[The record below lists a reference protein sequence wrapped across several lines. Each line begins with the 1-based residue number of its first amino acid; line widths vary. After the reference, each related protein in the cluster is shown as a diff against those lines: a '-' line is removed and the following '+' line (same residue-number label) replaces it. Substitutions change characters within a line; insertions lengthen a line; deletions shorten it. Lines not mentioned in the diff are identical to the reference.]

1 MGNMLWPASIARC
14 SYESTLENLVPNL
27 QTIHDA
33 HACAHDLEYVR
44 AVSGTS
50 AYIKSS
56 KLTAMAN
63 HHSLIINSPYTS
75 QDPTASVHR
84 CCPRNQPRSRCCAIL
99 AHTRCRPLAVRVA
112 GRSSPTLPKDHAGA
126 PTSPRK
132 GNKKKVHTPLLPWLL
147 LLHATHIFSSFKSLH
162 NPKFISCLVS

>member
-63 HHSLIINSPYTS
+63 HHSLIVIRHTHRRFPHQISPSLLLLGHTRTYA
-75 QDPTASVHR
+75 QPAVR
-84 CCPRNQPRSRCCAIL
+84 C
-99 AHTRCRPLAVRVA
+99 TRCRPIVA
-112 GRSSPTLPKDHAGA
+112 DAADRTRRCSY
-126 PTSPRK
+126 
-132 GNKKKVHTPLLPWLL
+132 
-147 LLHATHIFSSFKSLH
+147 
-162 NPKFISCLVS
+162 ISTQR

>member
-1 MGNMLWPASIARC
+1 MLWPASIARC

-112 GRSSPTLPKDHAGA
+112 GDRRRRCQRNTPAPQHLHAKVTKREGSYSPA
-126 PTSPRK
+126 PM
-132 GNKKKVHTPLLPWLL
+132 VLPW
-147 LLHATHIFSSFKSLH
+147 
-162 NPKFISCLVS
+162 